1 MHDSMICIVSSIILS
16 DSPHN
21 SIFIQKKLKQCS
33 QRVDSLKKLTPFYYF
48 VIRHAIV
55 EELAGF
61 GATVHTCSRNEVDLN
76 QCLSEWRKKGLQ
88 VTGSVCDVSSRA
100 ERENLISTASNLF
113 NGKLNILVSH
123 PLVMLIFWLIPPLRL
138 YFSTYFYVC
147 ICITILK

>member
-1 MHDSMICIVSSIILS
+1 MICIVSSIIFS
-16 DSPHN
+16 DSPHI
-21 SIFIQKKLKQCS
+21 SRFIQKKLKQCS

-76 QCLSEWRKKGLQ
+76 ECLSECRKKGLQ

-123 PLVMLIFWLIPPLRL
+123 PLVMLTFLVNPSLMIKVVF
-138 YFSTYFYVC
+138 
-147 ICITILK
+147 

>member
-1 MHDSMICIVSSIILS
+1 MHDSMICIVSSIIFS
-16 DSPHN
+16 DSPHS
-21 SIFIQKKLKQCS
+21 SIFIQKKLKQCF
-33 QRVDSLKKLTPFYYF
+33 QRVDSLKKLIPFYYF

-76 QCLSEWRKKGLQ
+76 ECLSEWRKKGFQ

-123 PLVMLIFWLIPPLRL
+123 PLVMPFFGLIPPL
-138 YFSTYFYVC
+138 
-147 ICITILK
+147 